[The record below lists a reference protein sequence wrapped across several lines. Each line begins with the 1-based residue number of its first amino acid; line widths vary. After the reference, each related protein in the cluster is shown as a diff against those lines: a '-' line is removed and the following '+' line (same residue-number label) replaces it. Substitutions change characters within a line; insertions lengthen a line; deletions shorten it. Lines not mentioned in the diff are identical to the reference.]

1 MLDKK
6 LDTLLE
12 TALAPRV
19 VRRPRSKLMAA
30 ANRFCTLAQITR
42 QRPMPVPMLLATLKL
57 GAIERFMAASMNSTV
72 QHDSPRPFSNVA

>member
-12 TALAPRV
+12 SALAPRI
-19 VRRPRSKLMAA
+19 VRRPRSKLLAA
-30 ANRFCTLAQITR
+30 ADRFCTIVQITR

-57 GAIERFMAASMNSTV
+57 GAIERFVAASMKNTAE
-72 QHDSPRPFSNVA
+72 HESPRPFSNVA